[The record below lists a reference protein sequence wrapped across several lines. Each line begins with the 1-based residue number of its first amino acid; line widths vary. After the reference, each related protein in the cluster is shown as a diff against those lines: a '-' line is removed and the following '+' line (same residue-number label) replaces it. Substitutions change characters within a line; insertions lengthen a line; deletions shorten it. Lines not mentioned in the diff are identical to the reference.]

1 MGTPEQLSSSKTQQ
15 VIPGERRQGRSARA
29 LTPENQSIVTWRESR
44 ATAGPA
50 SQPLLCGRCSQSKG
64 LWAGVPGDRR
74 RREAGAR
81 SGGGGVGAPRE
92 EGSCGQPRPMRRLF
106 SKGVAHSGLAVS
118 PSAPEQ
124 GRGGGVSERRELG
137 KAVALPSALV
147 ALEPGWLLALARA
160 TPAGSPD
167 SYVQPSRLLGAGD
180 KGAQGTVRNPRG
192 RTRDHDPGSGAT
204 VAPANAVCQRQSS
217 PPCSPAG
224 HRPRGAAGAGKA
236 RLQRPAHRLLPSK
249 GAAPSR
255 DATTR
260 SRPEQKTRRLPL
272 SQLRKEPR
280 TGCRRVPSTLH
291 TPLSPSG
298 KSRALR
304 KMRGRRE
311 RVALEIRL
319 PA

>member
-50 SQPLLCGRCSQSKG
+50 SQPLLGGRCSQSKG

-124 GRGGGVSERRELG
+124 GREEGCRSGGSWGS
-137 KAVALPSALV
+137 AVALPSALV
-147 ALEPGWLLALARA
+147 VLEPGWLLALARA

-167 SYVQPSRLLGAGD
+167 SYVQPARLLDAGD

-192 RTRDHDPGSGAT
+192 RTRDHAPGSGAT
-204 VAPANAVCQRQSS
+204 VAPANVVPSGLALPAAQPATGPGELPEPGRRVSS
-217 PPCSPAG
+217 ARRTASSRAKEPPPAGMPPPAFARSRRPGASRCPSFGRSQGPGARVSPQLYTPPCLPQGKAG
-224 HRPRGAAGAGKA
+224 H
-236 RLQRPAHRLLPSK
+236 
-249 GAAPSR
+249 
-255 DATTR
+255 
-260 SRPEQKTRRLPL
+260 
-272 SQLRKEPR
+272 
-280 TGCRRVPSTLH
+280 
-291 TPLSPSG
+291 SG
-298 KSRALR
+298 S
-304 KMRGRRE
+304 
-311 RVALEIRL
+311 
-319 PA
+319 